1 MFDDYREL
9 LGGVPGEVPNTA
21 QMHPDPVAIGGVG
34 GSGTRV
40 LAELLGASSLAM
52 ASPVNRALDAY
63 EWPPLGLLSESC
75 NKVDRDRTLA
85 AALHVFE
92 RLLDERRARLN
103 KSGRVAWKVP
113 GTFLWLRH
121 LSSYFPD
128 MQYIHLIRNGL
139 DMAYSRNQRQ
149 ARRHGR
155 ELGVDLEFRD
165 GRRLAPASV
174 LDYWL
179 AGNEQAI
186 REGEALLGSRFLLL
200 RFEDLCSAPVVTL
213 QCLEEFLDLPLLDA
227 LPESLLEQIS
237 TPPTVD
243 RYLERN
249 WQTDFSSQQLE
260 RVGRLGYRP

>member
-9 LGGVPGEVPNTA
+9 LGGAQGDVPNTA
-21 QMHPDPVAIGGVG
+21 KLHPDPVAIGGVG

-40 LAELLGASSLAM
+40 LAELLGATTLAM

-63 EWPPLGLLSESC
+63 EWPPLGPLSESC
-75 NKVDRDRTLA
+75 NEVDRGRTMA

-92 RLLDERRARLN
+92 RLLDERRERLN
-103 KSGRVAWKVP
+103 KSARVAWKVP
-113 GTFLWLRH
+113 GTFLWLHH
-121 LSSYFPD
+121 LSSYFPA

-149 ARRHGR
+149 ARRHGE
-155 ELGVDLEFRD
+155 ELGIDLEFRD
-165 GRRLAPASV
+165 GRRLTPASV

-179 AGNEQAI
+179 AGNERAI
-186 REGEALLGSRFLLL
+186 RDGQALLGNRFLLL
-200 RFEDLCSAPVVTL
+200 RFEDLCAEPVATL
-213 QCLEEFLDLPLLDA
+213 QQLEGFLDQPLLEA
-227 LPESLLEQIS
+227 LPDSLLEQVS
-237 TPPTVD
+237 TPPTVG
-243 RYLERN
+243 RYLERE